1 MSLVKKRVGRLGIV
15 LLACIVAGPLALATP
30 GVAAAALPDETT
42 EQKDERMAWWREAKF
57 GMFIH
62 WGLYAIPAG
71 EWKGKKVSGIG
82 EWIMHRARIPVEQYA
97 PLQKQFNPVKFDAKQ
112 WVGIAKNAGMKYIV
126 ITSKHHDGFCLFDS
140 KLTDYDVMG
149 TPYGRDLLGQ
159 LAEECHKQGIKICW
173 YHSIMD
179 WYQPDAKG
187 ANFPKY
193 AEHLRGQL
201 RELLTNYGEIGVLW
215 FDGEWI
221 GEWNEQQGIE
231 LEKYIRGIQPSLIV
245 NNRVGKRKQGSPG
258 DFGTPEQHIPPTGI
272 PGWDWET
279 CMTMN
284 NTWGFKKDDHNWK
297 STQDLIQKLVDIAS
311 KGGNFLLNVGP
322 TAEGLIPGPSVE
334 RLAEVGR
341 WMEANGESIYGTTAS
356 PFKRLAW
363 GRATKRPGRLYLHV
377 FNWPAD
383 GQLVVPGLQS
393 EVAKA
398 YLLAPPDAA
407 PLAVTRSGDNV
418 LVKVPAEAP
427 DPIDT
432 VVVLVIEGDAEVVV
446 AAPGQAPDGSL
457 ELHARDAV
465 CHGGKVCYESGGGKD
480 NIGFWTNPDDW
491 VSWDFTLAKP
501 GSFELEITYAANAG
515 CTSEYVVG
523 VADRELSGQVKVTGS
538 WTSFETQELGTVELA
553 KAGRHTLTVKA
564 KDLVGEGVMNLQSI
578 VLRPVK

>member
-1 MSLVKKRVGRLGIV
+1 MSLARELARPVSSI
-15 LLACIVAGPLALATP
+15 LLAAVLTGTWIAISAPPAS
-30 GVAAAALPDETT
+30 AALPGETK
-42 EQKDERMAWWREAKF
+42 EQKDKRMAWWRDGKF

-187 ANFPKY
+187 ASFPKY
-193 AEHLRGQL
+193 AEHLKGQL
-201 RELLTNYGEIGVLW
+201 KELLTNYGPIGVLW

-221 GEWNEQQGIE
+221 KEWDEKQGIE
-231 LEKYIRGIQPSLIV
+231 LEKYCRRIQPTLIV
-245 NNRVGKRKQGSPG
+245 NNRVGKRKKGSPG

-284 NTWGFKKDDHNWK
+284 DTWGFKKDDHHWK
-297 STQDLIQKLVDIAS
+297 STEDILHKLVDIVS

-322 TAEGLIPGPSVE
+322 TAEGVIPQPSVE
-334 RLAEVGR
+334 RLQQVGK
-341 WMEANGESIYGTTAS
+341 WLQVNGESIYGTGAS

-363 GRATKRPGRLYLHV
+363 GRCTQKPGRLYLHV
-377 FNWPAD
+377 FEWPAD
-383 GQLVVPGLQS
+383 GKLVAPGLTNR
-393 EVAKA
+393 VAKA
-398 YLLAPPDAA
+398 YLLADPQRAA
-407 PLAVTRSGDNV
+407 LKTSASESGVTV
-418 LVKVPAEAP
+418 EVPAKAL

-432 VVVLVIEGDAEVVV
+432 VVVLEMEGDAQVEQ
-446 AAPGQAPDGSL
+446 AAITQSEDRTL
-457 ELHARDAV
+457 VLHARDATP
-465 CHGGKVCYESGGGKD
+465 HGENIHYESGGGKD
-480 NIGFWTNPDDW
+480 NIGFWTDPDDYVTW
-491 VSWDFTLAKP
+491 VLRINEP
-501 GSFELEITYAANAG
+501 GSFEVEITYACVDPG
-515 CTSEYVVG
+515 GSEYVVEVG
-523 VADRELSGQVKVTGS
+523 GQKLEAKTKSTGD
-538 WTSFETQELGTVELA
+538 WTAFKPEKLGTLTL
-553 KAGRHTLTVKA
+553 KAGRHELSVKA
-564 KDLVGEGVMNLQSI
+564 KNKVGEGVMNLRAI
-578 VLRPVK
+578 TFKPVK